1 MGNPLQRLS
10 RLPWTSLAITA
21 VLTSI
26 WIFVMEFF
34 LGFGIARSSLV
45 QDTLV
50 LLLSPPLGLIVTLA
64 IGVGAGMLGL
74 YLLEIVYPSLRIDTG
89 VMWAL
94 VLCLIVAIALKATL
108 LSEAIPLT
116 LVSPNQTQLIGVV
129 LGVFLKGKP
138 YWR

>member
-1 MGNPLQRLS
+1 
-10 RLPWTSLAITA
+10 
-21 VLTSI
+21 
-26 WIFVMEFF
+26 MEFF

>member
-1 MGNPLQRLS
+1 M
-10 RLPWTSLAITA
+10 ITA

-34 LGFGIARSSLV
+34 VGFGIARSSLV
-45 QDTLV
+45 QNTV
-50 LLLSPPLGLIVTLA
+50 VMLLSPPLGLVVTLA
-64 IGVGAGMLGL
+64 IGVGVGALGL
-74 YLLEIVYPSLRIDTG
+74 YLLEIVYPNLRIDTG

-94 VLCLIVAIALKATL
+94 VLCLIIAVALKVAILAAT
-108 LSEAIPLT
+108 IPVN
-116 LVSPNQTQLIGVV
+116 LVSPNQTQMIGVV